1 MKYRLQDVT
10 WPCSQELTASV
21 VTSTRPVSTHG
32 ATLTGLS
39 GLLSQKGE
47 DMKKDGEHVIKMY
60 CFYVQ
65 NCQGGCKSNS
75 KK

>member
-1 MKYRLQDVT
+1 MCCEIPSSVAVKNSV
-10 WPCSQELTASV
+10 SV

-60 CFYVQ
+60 CF
-65 NCQGGCKSNS
+65 
-75 KK
+75 